1 MILKNAIVLFITTCL
16 LFLAFYFIKDAMIIS
31 NTEIITKDFQ
41 YYELQ
46 IDSLNNQVDS
56 LNADIFN
63 NQTVIGKYEMAL
75 ELLKEQD
82 PKAADKFK
90 LILNNETE

>member
-63 NQTVIGKYEMAL
+63 NHTVIGKYEMAL

-90 LILNNETE
+90 LIFNTQTE